1 MSMPLETLEAEAM
14 QLSPAERGLLLRKL
28 AISLDSEPN
37 DTPEA
42 IAQAWDEEID
52 RRLDKMDR
60 GETWWVAGED
70 ALRRI
75 KVAATGK
82 N

>member
-60 GETWWVAGED
+60 GETLWVAGED

>member
-14 QLSPAERGLLLRKL
+14 QLSPVERGLLLRKL

-37 DTPEA
+37 DSPEA

-60 GETWWVAGED
+60 GETLWVSGED

>member
-1 MSMPLETLEAEAM
+1 MSMPLETLESEAM
-14 QLSPAERGLLLRKL
+14 QLSPDERRRLLLTL
-28 AISLDSEPN
+28 AISLDSEPD

-42 IAQAWDEEID
+42 VAKAWDEEID
-52 RRLDKMDR
+52 RRLDRMDR
-60 GETWWVAGED
+60 GETVWVSGDE

-75 KVAATGK
+75 RVAASGK